1 MGKPVPL
8 EDLPPEI
15 RKSILP
21 GTPVF
26 KAYAELMERQNALPP
41 GTLAKAEYKLSPGTD
56 YAAVLRAA
64 AKDAAKRAPAG
75 DPSEGELDLQFGPF
89 NTGVKMPQWAS
100 RLAAGTGKSF
110 SDTYEG
116 LKQMGTP
123 TGLSDLIHDRGRAEA
138 DERQRLD
145 KPLMDT
151 GMGFTGNVLGTVA
164 QAAVPATAAFRGAQA
179 LKAVAPMAGAIAG
192 NPLVQG
198 AAVGSALAGAQPVM
212 TGDSRGANA
221 AMGAVEGAVGTA
233 IPLGLAAA
241 ARPAKEGATKAIGAL
256 ADKANALGIPLRA
269 AQVSGSKLL
278 QWASAGLDKL
288 PFGSG
293 AALKANQQSAFNRA
307 LARSMGQ
314 DTDDAVTAL
323 ATAKSELGKYYDDV
337 KSKYDLQLEPWHVDF
352 MKDGWDEL
360 LRKDIRP
367 NKAGAEELKKIAA
380 SILRSTDD
388 TGKMSG
394 DTYKAIRSRLGD
406 LANSEPATK
415 DSAYKNVLKRY
426 QYTLDSAFKSG
437 LPEAEAARLTLA
449 DKQWSNMRTLEKI
462 APTDARGDFDFR
474 RLAPLLSSR
483 AAANAA
489 NREAFIYGKGDQ
501 NLADLGRVGKQ
512 FLDRGPEPWGSEL
525 TRTAK
530 RIGEASVAPTAVA
543 GGLWAMNHD
552 DEHPWLKSLGEAGAL
567 ALAAKGLGAANN
579 SRWFERGVPWL
590 RTMGEGATRGGLGQ
604 VYTGMKNAWKQG
616 IDNSEEPL
624 PDEEFPQ

>member
-26 KAYAELMERQNALPP
+26 KAYAELMEQQNQLPP
-41 GTLAKAEYKLSPGTD
+41 GTLSGAEFKLAPGTD

-89 NTGVKMPQWAS
+89 NTGVKMPQGLS
-100 RLAAGTGKSF
+100 RFAAGTGKSLM
-110 SDTYEG
+110 DTYEG
-116 LKQMGTP
+116 VKQMV
-123 TGLSDLIHDRGRAEA
+123 TGGGRAEA

-151 GMGFTGNVLGTVA
+151 GAGSTGNVLGTVA
-164 QAAVPATAAFRGAQA
+164 QAAVPATGVFRGAQA

-198 AAVGSALAGAQPVM
+198 AVVGSALAGTQPLM
-212 TGDSRGANA
+212 TGDNRLTNTG
-221 AMGAVEGAVGTA
+221 MGAVEGAVGTA

-241 ARPAKEGATKAIGAL
+241 ARPAKEGASKVIGAL
-256 ADKANALGIPLRA
+256 ADKANDLGIPLRA
-269 AQVSGSKLL
+269 AQVSGSKWL
-278 QWASAGLDKL
+278 QWATAGLDKL
-288 PFGSG
+288 PFGNGSK
-293 AALKANQQSAFNRA
+293 LKAKQQEAFNRA
-307 LARSMGQ
+307 LARTVGQ
-314 DTDDAVTAL
+314 DTDDAAAAL
-323 ATAKSELGKYYDDV
+323 ASAKTDLSKYYDDV

-394 DTYKAIRSRLGD
+394 ETYKAIRSRLGD
-406 LANSEPATK
+406 LANSGQALQDP
-415 DSAYKNVLKRY
+415 AYKNVLKRY

-437 LPEAEAARLTLA
+437 LPNAEAARLTLA
-449 DKQWSNMRTLEKI
+449 DRQWANMRTLEKI
-462 APTDARGDFDFR
+462 APTDARGDFDFH
-474 RLAPLLSSR
+474 RLAPLLASR
-483 AAANAA
+483 ASTNAA
-489 NREAFIYGKGDQ
+489 NRNAFVYGQGDQ
-501 NLADLGRVGKQ
+501 GLADIGRIGKQ
-512 FLDRGPEPWGSEL
+512 FLDRGPEPWGSDI

-530 RIGEASVAPTAVA
+530 RIGETAVAPTAVA
-543 GGLWAMNHD
+543 GALWAANHD
-552 DEHPWLKSLGEAGAL
+552 EQHPWLRSLGQAGAL
-567 ALAAKGLGAANN
+567 ALAAKGLGAAGN
-579 SRWFERGVPWL
+579 SRWFERGVPGL
-590 RTMGEGATRGGLGQ
+590 RATGEIATRMGLGQ
-604 VYTGMKNAWKQG
+604 TYTGLKNAWKQG
-616 IDNSEEPL
+616 IDNTEGSPQPEEEL
-624 PDEEFPQ
+624 E